1 MQISVMDGFCNT
13 SFWNTSFSWD
23 TELPSL
29 TPCFRHTA
37 LIWLPCSVAWFLA
50 PFEAWSLANRGGH
63 SSPCSLLYAT
73 KLVFQVLTFAVCA
86 TKLAVSSLLY
96 LHRETDLADV
106 AGTSVL
112 LCTLVLVTA
121 LSMWG
126 RWRGLQ
132 SSIVI
137 PTFWLIFSC
146 CIAITCYADFVD
158 FDENQ
163 QNIGVFCNFCL
174 VPLTVVQL
182 VLSSLS
188 EKPPSYTAL
197 DANMHYCVVNEWTII
212 PRIFFA
218 YMWRIIKLGYYD
230 RLDLSTLHGICTD
243 LRCSTVFRAFHRA
256 AYQRPRQLQTL
267 VDEQGSFQRARQPPT
282 PRPPSL
288 YFVVFRVCWFQVLLS
303 AGLEI
308 VGVFVS
314 FLPAL
319 MLGLILSYMQSH
331 EYTWHGYAY
340 AFGYAGFLFMSGV
353 LDAHA
358 VYFIEFG
365 AFRAQSALVS
375 ALYRKV
381 FRLAPSARR
390 KYMAGDVMNLMSV
403 DVEEVSG
410 FLTLSTQV
418 WTVPLR
424 TGLTLVL
431 LWHYL
436 GASCLATIGVM
447 AAATLATTYVAT
459 LCDRFQ
465 EKQMA
470 LKDKRLRQI
479 SEILNGIKVL
489 KLSGWELPFMERVQ
503 QTRLQEVSYLRKFSL
518 LDSVFG
524 FLWACAPYL
533 AALASFGTFLA
544 VNPTKQ
550 LTPEIAF
557 VSLSLFSLLRFP
569 MGMLPDVI
577 SKCIRFVVSMG
588 RLANFLNEAELDVEA
603 VGGNPDAGHAI
614 TLKNATLSWSR
625 EEPPVLKNVSLNVRA
640 GSLVAVVGAVG
651 SGKSSLLSGILGSLE
666 KISGTVDVQGRL
678 AYVPQQSWIQNAT
691 VKGNVVFTNP
701 LDEERYREAVESCAL
716 LPDLEMLPG
725 GENTEIGEKGINL
738 SGGQKL
744 RLSLARAVY
753 HNADVYL
760 LDDPF
765 SAVDVHV
772 AAHLFEHVVGP
783 TGILRS
789 KTRVLVTHSV
799 TYLPQV
805 DWIVLLHQGRVQEQG
820 TYADLAG
827 RQGSEFAAFLQRH
840 VKGAHPSSASL
851 AGGANG
857 RGGGGGPR
865 GDGQAEES
873 KKEGAADR
881 CKLTEEE
888 TMCTGYVGRR
898 VYGAYFKRVGWQ
910 FLIPAVLTCIL
921 AFGSEYASAAWL
933 SKWSQD
939 ADLSRRRFY
948 LLGYGLFLV
957 SYVVFELVYWTIFV
971 VGTLRAAVWFHRQL
985 LHSIMRSPLAF
996 FDTTP
1001 MGRIINRFS
1010 RDIESVD
1017 KEIPI
1022 NANMTMCN
1030 IIWGMQLLILICI
1043 MSPYFLIVV
1052 VVAVF
1057 LFASITI
1064 VSLPAFRHVQ
1074 RLRSVT
1080 RSPILSHISES
1091 IAGVVAL
1098 RAFDVTKEF
1107 IGALERHVDININ
1120 CCYHGIALDCCRLV
1134 IANTLAL
1141 VVSLGASMLTVAGR
1155 GVLNPGMVGLVLSY
1169 TLEVSNAASY
1179 TFRMF
1184 ALLETSLVA
1193 VERIKEYIGLT
1204 EEAPWRNA
1212 DTQPA
1217 AEWPT
1222 RGDITYSNYSVAYR
1236 DDLELVLRGINITAY
1251 DGQKIGLV
1259 GRTGA
1264 GKSTLAL
1271 ALFRIIEPKTGTI
1284 DVDSVDISK
1293 IGLHDLRSKM
1303 TIIPQDPVL
1312 FAGTLR
1318 WNLDPCE
1325 EYSDDALWHALE
1337 QAHLKDFVATQDNGL
1352 DYEVV
1357 EGGEN
1362 LSAGQRQL
1370 VCLTRALLRKS
1381 KVLVLDEAT
1390 SSVDLATDHLVK
1402 ETIHREFRDTT
1413 VITIAHRLHTIM
1425 DCDRILVLSAG
1436 EIVEEGSPSELLLKD
1451 DGLFVAM
1458 ARDAGLA

>member
-1 MQISVMDGFCNT
+1 MSVMDGFCNT
-13 SFWNTSFSWD
+13 SFWNSSASWD
-23 TELPSL
+23 TELPSVS
-29 TPCFRHTA
+29 PCFRHTA
-37 LIWLPCSVAWFLA
+37 LVWLPCSVAWCLA
-50 PFEAWSLANRGGH
+50 LFEGWSLGQC
-63 SSPCSLLYAT
+63 SSHAFPFSGLYIS
-73 KLVFQVLTFAVCA
+73 KLVFLALTFAVCT
-86 TKLAVSSLLY
+86 TKLVVSSLLY
-96 LHRETDLADV
+96 LQHETDLAEV
-106 AGTSVL
+106 AGVSVV
-112 LCTLVLVTA
+112 LCTLVLVMA
-121 LSMWG
+121 LTMWA
-126 RWRGLQ
+126 RWKGLR
-132 SSIVI
+132 SSVAI
-137 PTFWLIFSC
+137 PTFWLIFAC
-146 CIAITCYADFVD
+146 CTAITCYADIVD
-158 FDENQ
+158 FNYDG

-174 VPLTVVQL
+174 VPLTVIQL
-182 VLSSLS
+182 VLTSLS
-188 EKPPSYTAL
+188 EEPPPYTAL
-197 DANMHYCVVNEWTII
+197 DADMHYCVLKEWTVI
-212 PRIFFA
+212 PRIFFT
-218 YMWRIIKLGYYD
+218 YMWRIVLLGYRD
-230 RLDLSTLHGICTD
+230 KLDVTTLLRLCTD
-243 LRCSTVFRAFHRA
+243 LKCATAFKAFHRA
-256 AYQRPRQLQTL
+256 AFKKPQQLRTL
-267 VDEQGSFQRARQPPT
+267 VDEHGSAVRTRQPQAKQ
-282 PRPPSL
+282 PSL
-288 YFVVFRVCWFQVLLS
+288 YWVVFRVCWFHVLAS
-303 AGLEI
+303 TVLET

-314 FLPAL
+314 FLPPL
-319 MLGLILSYMQSH
+319 MLSLILTFVQSN
-331 EYTWHGYAY
+331 EYTWHGYVY
-340 AFGYAGFLFMSGV
+340 AFGYAGFLFLSGV

-358 VYFIEFG
+358 VYFTEFA
-365 AFRAQSALVS
+365 AFRAQSSLVA

-390 KYMAGDVMNLMSV
+390 QYMAGDVMNLMSV
-403 DVEEVSG
+403 DVEEVST

-424 TGLTLVL
+424 IALTLWL
-431 LWHYL
+431 LWRYL
-436 GASCLATIGVM
+436 GASCLATVGVM
-447 AAATLATTYVAT
+447 FIAVLATTYVAT
-459 LCDRFQ
+459 LCDHFQ

-489 KLSGWELPFMERVQ
+489 KLSGWEIPFMERVQ
-503 QTRLQEVSYLRKFSL
+503 QTRLQEVSYLKKFSL

-524 FLWACAPYL
+524 FLWTCAPYL

-544 VNPTKQ
+544 VNPTKR

-557 VSLSLFSLLRFP
+557 VSLSLFSLMRFP
-569 MGMLPDVI
+569 MGILPDVI
-577 SKCIRFVVSMG
+577 SKFIRFLVSMG
-588 RLANFLNEAELDVEA
+588 RLAKFLNQAELDLEA
-603 VGGNPDAGHAI
+603 VGGNPEQGDSV

-625 EEPPVLKNVSLNVRA
+625 QESPVLKNISLNFKT
-640 GSLVAVVGAVG
+640 GSLVAVVGSVG
-651 SGKSSLLSGILGSLE
+651 SGKSSLLSAILGTLE
-666 KISGTVDVQGRL
+666 KISGSIDVQGRV
-678 AYVPQQSWIQNAT
+678 AYVPQQCWIQNAT
-691 VKGNVVFTNP
+691 VKGNIVFTNP
-701 LDEERYREAVESCAL
+701 LDEERYQQVVEGCAL

-725 GENTEIGEKGINL
+725 GESTEIGEKGINL

-783 TGILRS
+783 TGILNS
-789 KTRVLVTHSV
+789 KTRILVTHSV

-805 DWIVLLHQGRVQEQG
+805 DWIVLLNQGVVQEQG
-820 TYADLAG
+820 TYEDLVA
-827 RQGSEFAAFLQRH
+827 REGSEFAAFLQQH
-840 VKGAHPSSASL
+840 VKAHPSSNNL
-851 AGGANG
+851 AAAANSNDSKDKQADQSTG
-857 RGGGGGPR
+857 R
-865 GDGQAEES
+865 S
-873 KKEGAADR
+873 MADK
-881 CKLTEEE
+881 CNLTEEE
-888 TMCTGYVGRR
+888 TVCTGYVGRR
-898 VYGAYFKRVGWQ
+898 VYGAYFKKVGWH
-910 FLIPAVLTCIL
+910 FLIPAFITCCLT
-921 AFGSEYASAAWL
+921 FGSEYGSAAWL

-939 ADLSRRRFY
+939 ADASRKHFY
-948 LLGYGLFLV
+948 LIGYGLFLI
-957 SYVVFELVYWTIFV
+957 SYVVFNFVFWIIFV
-971 VGTLRAAVWFHRQL
+971 VGTLRAAVWFHNQL
-985 LHSIMRSPLAF
+985 LHSIMRSPLSF

-1001 MGRIINRFS
+1001 MGRVVNRFS

-1017 KEIPI
+1017 KEVPI
-1022 NANMTMCN
+1022 NANLTMCN
-1030 IIWGMQLLILICI
+1030 IVWGMQLLILICI
-1043 MSPYFLIVV
+1043 MSPYFTIVV
-1052 VVAVF
+1052 IIAVC

-1091 IAGVVAL
+1091 IAGVVSV
-1098 RAFDVTKEF
+1098 RAFGATKQF
-1107 IGALERHVDININ
+1107 INTLERHVDNNIN
-1120 CCYHGIALDCCRLV
+1120 CCYHSLALDCCRLV

-1141 VVSLGASMLTVAGR
+1141 VVSLGASLLTVTGR
-1155 GVLNPGMVGLVLSY
+1155 GSLSPGMVGLVLSY

-1193 VERIKEYIGLT
+1193 VERIKEYIGLA
-1204 EEAPWRNA
+1204 EEAPWRNTE
-1212 DTQPA
+1212 TQPA
-1217 AEWPT
+1217 AEWPS
-1222 RGDITYSNYSVAYR
+1222 RGDVVYSNYSAAYR
-1236 DDLELVLRGINITAY
+1236 DDLEMVLKGINIEAY

-1284 DVDSVDISK
+1284 DVDSVDIAK

-1318 WNLDPCE
+1318 WNLDPCA
-1325 EYSDDALWHALE
+1325 EYSDEALWQALE
-1337 QAHLKDFVATQDNGL
+1337 QAHLKEFVATQDAGL
-1352 DYEVV
+1352 DYEVL

-1362 LSAGQRQL
+1362 LSAGQKQL
-1370 VCLTRALLRKS
+1370 VCLTRALLRKC

-1436 EIVEEGSPSELLLKD
+1436 EIVEEGSPSELLKKE
-1451 DGLFVAM
+1451 DGLFLGM

>member
-1 MQISVMDGFCNT
+1 MDGFCNT
-13 SFWNTSFSWD
+13 SFWNTSSSWD
-23 TELPSL
+23 TELPSVS
-29 TPCFRHTA
+29 PCFRHTA
-37 LIWLPCSVAWFLA
+37 LVWLPCSVAWLLA
-50 PFEAWSLANRGGH
+50 LCEAWKLGH
-63 SSPCSLLYAT
+63 RDSSHTSPCSGLYVT
-73 KLVFQVLTFAVCA
+73 KLVFQVLTFIVCTA
-86 TKLAVSSLLY
+86 KLVVSSLLY
-96 LHRETDLADV
+96 LHHETDLAEL
-106 AGTSVL
+106 AGASVV
-112 LCTLVLVTA
+112 LCTLVLVVSLT
-121 LSMWG
+121 MWE
-126 RWRGLQ
+126 RRKGLQ
-132 SSIVI
+132 SSVVI
-137 PTFWLIFSC
+137 PTFWLVFAIC
-146 CIAITCYADFVD
+146 TAITCYADLVD
-158 FDENQ
+158 FNYDL
-163 QNIGVFCNFCL
+163 QNPGAFCSFSL
-174 VPLTVVQL
+174 LPLTVLQL
-182 VLSSLS
+182 VLSSFS
-188 EKPPSYTAL
+188 EKPPPYAPL
-197 DANMHYCVVNEWTII
+197 DTQAHYCVLQEWTII
-212 PRIFFA
+212 PRIFFTH
-218 YMWRIIKLGYYD
+218 MWRIVLLGYHGK
-230 RLDLSTLHGICTD
+230 LDLSTLHRLCTD
-243 LRCSTVFRAFHRA
+243 LKCANAFRAFHRA
-256 AYQRPRQLQTL
+256 AIKRPQQLRTL
-267 VDEQGSFQRARQPPT
+267 VDEQGLLIGTAPTQTQKQRSLYWVVFKVCSFQLLAST
-282 PRPPSL
+282 
-288 YFVVFRVCWFQVLLS
+288 VLEVL
-303 AGLEI
+303 
-308 VGVFVS
+308 GVFVS
-314 FLPAL
+314 FLPPY
-319 MLGLILSYMQSH
+319 MLSLILTFVQSK
-331 EYTWHGYAY
+331 EYTWHGYVY
-340 AFGYAGFLFMSGV
+340 AFGYAGFLFLSGV

-365 AFRAQSALVS
+365 AFRAQSALVA

-390 KYMAGDVMNLMSV
+390 QYMAGDVMNLMSV
-403 DVEEVSG
+403 DVEEVSS

-424 TGLTLVL
+424 IALTLVL

-436 GASCLATIGVM
+436 GASCLATMGVM
-447 AAATLATTYVAT
+447 FAAVLATTYVAT

-470 LKDKRLRQI
+470 LKDKRMRQI

-489 KLSGWELPFMERVQ
+489 KLSGWEVPFMERVQ

-524 FLWACAPYL
+524 FLWTCAPYL

-557 VSLSLFSLLRFP
+557 VSLALFGLMRFP
-569 MGMLPDVI
+569 MGILPDVI
-577 SKCIRFVVSMG
+577 SKFIRFVVSMG
-588 RLANFLNEAELDVEA
+588 RLTKFLREAELDMDA
-603 VGGNPDAGHAI
+603 VGGNPEQGQSVS
-614 TLKNATLSWSR
+614 LKNATLSWSKN
-625 EEPPVLKNVSLNVRA
+625 EAPVLKNVSLSVKT
-640 GSLVAVVGAVG
+640 GSLVAVVGSVG
-651 SGKSSLLSGILGSLE
+651 SGKSSLLSAILGTLE
-666 KISGTVDVQGRL
+666 KVSGTIDVQGRI

-691 VKGNVVFTNP
+691 VKHNVVFMNS
-701 LDEERYREAVESCAL
+701 LDEDRYQEVIEGCAL
-716 LPDLEMLPG
+716 LPDLDMLPG

-753 HNADVYL
+753 HDADIYL

-772 AAHLFEHVVGP
+772 AAHLFEHVMGP
-783 TGILRS
+783 NGILKS
-789 KTRVLVTHSV
+789 KTRIMVTHSV

-805 DWIVLLHQGRVQEQG
+805 DWIVLLNHGVVQEQG
-820 TYADLAG
+820 TYTDLVG
-827 RQGSEFAAFLQRH
+827 RERSEFAAFIQH
-840 VKGAHPSSASL
+840 HIKAHPSSNNLATASENGSKDRL
-851 AGGANG
+851 VDQPKNGAT
-857 RGGGGGPR
+857 
-865 GDGQAEES
+865 
-873 KKEGAADR
+873 ADK
-881 CKLTEEE
+881 CTLIEEE
-888 TMCTGYVGRR
+888 TVCTGYVGRH
-898 VYGAYFKRVGWQ
+898 VYGMYFKKVGWR
-910 FLIPAVLTCIL
+910 FLIPAFITCTL
-921 AFGSEYASAAWL
+921 AFGSEYGSALWL

-939 ADLSRRRFY
+939 ADLSQRHFY
-948 LLGYGLFLV
+948 LIGYGLFLV
-957 SYVVFELVYWTIFV
+957 SYVVFNFVFWIIFV
-971 VGTLRAAVWFHRQL
+971 IGTLKAAIWFHQQL

-1010 RDIESVD
+1010 RDIESLD
-1017 KEIPI
+1017 KEVPI

-1030 IIWGMQLLILICI
+1030 IVWGMQLLILICV
-1043 MSPYFLIVV
+1043 MSPYFTILVIM
-1052 VVAVF
+1052 AVF
-1057 LFASITI
+1057 IFASITI

-1091 IAGVVAL
+1091 IAGVVSV
-1098 RAFDVTKEF
+1098 RAFGVTKQF
-1107 IGALERHVDININ
+1107 ISALECYVDANIN
-1120 CCYHGIALDCCRLV
+1120 CCYHSISLDCCRLT

-1141 VVSLGASMLTVAGR
+1141 VVSLGASMLTIAGR
-1155 GVLNPGMVGLVLSY
+1155 NSLSPGMIGLVLSY

-1193 VERIKEYIGLT
+1193 VERIKEYIGLS

-1217 AEWPT
+1217 AEWPA
-1222 RGDITYSNYSVAYR
+1222 RGDIVYANYSAAYR
-1236 DDLELVLRGINITAY
+1236 DDLDLVLKGINIKAC

-1284 DVDSVDISK
+1284 NVDHVDITK

-1318 WNLDPCE
+1318 WNLDPCG
-1325 EYSDDALWHALE
+1325 EYTDDALWQALE
-1337 QAHLKDFVATQDNGL
+1337 QAHLKDFLATQDAGL

-1390 SSVDLATDHLVK
+1390 SSVDLATDHLIK
-1402 ETIHREFRDTT
+1402 DTIHREFRSTT

-1425 DCDRILVLSAG
+1425 DCDKIVVLSAG
-1436 EIVEEGSPSELLLKD
+1436 EIVEEGSPAELIQNEN
-1451 DGLFVAM
+1451 GLFRSM
-1458 ARDAGLA
+1458 ANDAGLA